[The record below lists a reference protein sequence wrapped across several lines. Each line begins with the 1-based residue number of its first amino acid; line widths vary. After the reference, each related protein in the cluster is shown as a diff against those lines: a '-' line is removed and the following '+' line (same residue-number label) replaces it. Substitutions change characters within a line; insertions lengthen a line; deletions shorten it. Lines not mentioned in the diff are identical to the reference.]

1 MTALKGLSTDG
12 KLIGII
18 SHVNELKEEIE
29 KQIIITKDS
38 AGNSHAKINI
48 SWECKLFCVNK
59 PVNPYITGFVYTF
72 TQNFGHSLFHKKTG
86 VF

>member
-48 SWECKLFCVNK
+48 S
-59 PVNPYITGFVYTF
+59 
-72 TQNFGHSLFHKKTG
+72 
-86 VF
+86 